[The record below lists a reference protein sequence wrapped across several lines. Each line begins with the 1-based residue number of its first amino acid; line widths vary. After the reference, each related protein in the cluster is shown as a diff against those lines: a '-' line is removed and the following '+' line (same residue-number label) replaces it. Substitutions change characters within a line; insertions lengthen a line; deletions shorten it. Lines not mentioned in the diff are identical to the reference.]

1 MQLSEHGKHYR
12 EDIISGHLDVMEVN
26 VSYWG
31 LHFDAWVP
39 LLPMRHQFSTPY
51 YITHIHNRWHHP
63 HHLTSFAPYDIINTI
78 WHHSYH
84 VTSVCILIGISL
96 HTIWHH
102 HIMHCL
108 SEFHI
113 PVTIPPK
120 KVVLRCL
127 YFASV
132 VFGWTGLRCG
142 IEVLFHLIV
151 FSIVRGSDSC
161 CYAGSYSAGEDV

>member
-1 MQLSEHGKHYR
+1 MLWRWMSATGAFISTR
-12 EDIISGHLDVMEVN
+12 EFLYYPCDISFSHHITSLTFITHDIIHNIWHDSHHMT
-26 VSYWG
+26 S
-31 LHFDAWVP
+31 
-39 LLPMRHQFSTPY
+39 STP
-51 YITHIHNRWHHP
+51 
-63 HHLTSFAPYDIINTI
+63 